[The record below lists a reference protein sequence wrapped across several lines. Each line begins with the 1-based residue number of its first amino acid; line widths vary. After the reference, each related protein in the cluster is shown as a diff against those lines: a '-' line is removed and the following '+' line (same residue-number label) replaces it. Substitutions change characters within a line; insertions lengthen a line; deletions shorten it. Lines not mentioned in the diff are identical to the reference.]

1 MRDFLA
7 LTGDTSDNVP
17 GVPGVGPKTAADLLA
32 QFGSVDGIYASIDQ
46 VARPKLRESLREH
59 EADARMSRTL
69 VTLAA

>member
-32 QFGSVDGIYASIDQ
+32 QFGSLDGIYAHLDE
-46 VARPKLRESLREH
+46 VAKPKLRESLASTRPTP
-59 EADARMSRTL
+59 ASRRSS
-69 VTLAA
+69 